1 MLTYC
6 SGTDLEQL
14 ADHHL
19 GELRKRPPKNPLS
32 TETYVVQNH
41 GMARW
46 LSLYMAE
53 KRGIAANLK
62 FEFPAERIWSL
73 IRAMDPDVPK
83 ALPSDRKPMTWAILY
98 ILKNDDDARLEV
110 LQQYTEESDAARQEM
125 RRWKLAGRIAD
136 VFDQYLTYRPEMI
149 LDWAKKNYKPKSA
162 TEQWQSVLWKK
173 LIRHW
178 ESHSGKEYKHQAV
191 LLNEILTTID
201 NKSLDTEKLPQ
212 RVTVFGVSAMPPVY
226 LKILV
231 KLSRLTDVYF
241 YCIAPGKD
249 QSSSNPINLSLG
261 ATGRE
266 YRDLLHKFIA
276 EEEVET
282 DRHFLNYDYNSAG
295 ESLLQIFKENLLDSE
310 NETASVGFDS
320 TIQVHSCHSAR
331 REVEVLYDQL
341 LAMFEKD
348 ETLQPSEVMVLAPDL
363 EAYAPEIEAI
373 FGTVEDELPEIP
385 FHLAERNRGR
395 SNPVDLA
402 VEKIIELADS
412 RFKVTEVLDLLDSE
426 PIQQKFNFTDDSLI
440 TLERWIDDNNI
451 RWGIDAKSKEAL
463 DLPGSNSFTWKAGL
477 NRMILGYAMKPD
489 EDHLFNGIY
498 PYREVEQT
506 EEALLVGRFANL
518 MELLFRLHKEV
529 QTSRS
534 IAQWSTLLN
543 EWIFKFFPQKDDYF
557 SELQRIRDMFSN
569 LDEYK
574 QLSGFED
581 DVPFRIIRSYVQEE
595 LEKKITGSG
604 RSGKGITFSSMV
616 PMRNIPAKVIC
627 VLGLNDNSFPR
638 SKLPVAFDMLHQAP
652 RPGDRSHRKE
662 DRQLFLEILLAAKE
676 RVYFSYIGQSN
687 RQDSKFPPSV
697 VLRELIDYLTDR
709 YSLKE
714 KEMVT
719 EHSLQAFSPKYFKAE
734 HSSPLFSYSQRN
746 LDIAKRLI
754 NSESEYT
761 GFLIDE
767 LPDPDPDYKRLT
779 VNSLIHFF
787 QHPAKYLLQNRF
799 GIYLNQDKILDEDR
813 EPFRLQGLEGYR
825 IGQDLLDRYL
835 NQKSLE
841 SYKQVA
847 NAADLLPEGWPGE
860 QAFKQK
866 TADVQQFGSNLQ
878 EILRQDK
885 LEPLE
890 VDIELGE
897 FRITGKLDRVY
908 TNEQILYR
916 YGSMR
921 PKDLIEL
928 WIRHL
933 AFQYVKPESHSGNS
947 RLYTRGKKQPV
958 EFYHLPPISEP
969 ADILSDLLRIYW
981 SGLKRNTLFFPEIS
995 FAFAHEVCFRN
1006 NDPEKG
1012 IKSAGYKW
1020 KDDYASYPRE
1030 GDDPYNKLLTGDV
1043 NPLDNKDFQSISRS
1057 FWEPF
1062 FDVLNKGV
1070 E

>member
-1 MLTYC
+1 MLIYC
-6 SGTDLEQL
+6 RGTDLRQL

-19 GELRKRPPKNPLS
+19 GELEKRPPKNPLS
-32 TETYVVQNH
+32 PETYVVQNH

-62 FEFPAERIWSL
+62 FDFPAERIWSL

-83 ALPSDRKPMTWAILY
+83 ALPSDRKPMTWAILH
-98 ILKNDDDARLEV
+98 ILKNDDDHRLEV
-110 LQQYTEESDAARQEM
+110 LQQYTLESDSARQEM

-149 LDWAKKNYKPKSA
+149 IQWTNKSYEARNA
-162 TEQWQSVLWKK
+162 TEGWQSVLWRK
-173 LIRHW
+173 LINHW
-178 ESHSGKEYKHQAV
+178 QTHSGKEYEHQA
-191 LLNEILTTID
+191 LLLQKIM
-201 NKSLDTEKLPQ
+201 KALDTQSVDTDKLPA
-212 RVTVFGVSAMPPVY
+212 RVTVFGVSTMPPVY

-231 KLSRLTDVYF
+231 KLSRLVDVYF
-241 YCIAPGKD
+241 YCLAPGKD
-249 QSSSNPINLSLG
+249 KESSNPINHSLG
-261 ATGRE
+261 ESGRE
-266 YRDLLHKFIA
+266 YRDLLQKFIA
-276 EEEVET
+276 KEDIET
-282 DRHFLNYDYNSAG
+282 ERHLLNYDSISIG
-295 ESLLQIFKENLLDSE
+295 ESLLQIFKKDLLDSE
-310 NETASVGFDS
+310 DEATSVDFDS

-331 REVEVLYDQL
+331 REVEILYDQL

-348 ETLQPSEVMVLAPDL
+348 ETLHPSEVMVLAPDL
-363 EAYAPEIEAI
+363 ETYAPEIEAI

-385 FHLAERNRGR
+385 FHLAERNRGQ

-402 VEKIIELADS
+402 VEKIIELAES

-451 RWGIDAKSKEAL
+451 RWGVDAKSKEAL
-463 DLPGSNSFTWKAGL
+463 DLPGSGSFTWKSGL

-489 EDHLFNGIY
+489 DDHLFKGMY

-506 EEALLVGRFANL
+506 EEALLAGRFANL
-518 MELLFRLHKEV
+518 MELLFSFHKEI

-534 IAQWSTLLN
+534 VSQWSTLLN
-543 EWIFKFFPQKDDYF
+543 EWIFKFFPEDDDYF

-574 QLSGFED
+574 QLSGFEGE
-581 DVPFRIIRSYVQEE
+581 VPFRIIRSYVQEE
-595 LEKKITGSG
+595 LEKKKTGSG
-604 RSGKGITFSSMV
+604 RSGEGVTFSSMV

-627 VLGLNDNSFPR
+627 VLGLNDNTFPG
-638 SKLPVAFDMLHQAP
+638 SILPVAFDLMHRAP
-652 RPGDRSHRKE
+652 QKGDRSHRKE

-697 VLRELIDYLTDR
+697 LLRELIDYLSDR
-709 YSLKE
+709 YGIKE

-719 EHSLQAFSPKYFKAE
+719 EHSLQAFSPKYFKADK
-734 HSSPLFSYSQRN
+734 SPLFSYSQRN
-746 LDIAKRLI
+746 LDIANRLMD
-754 NSESEYT
+754 SETEYK
-761 GFLIDE
+761 GFLSGK

-787 QHPAKYLLQNRF
+787 QHPARYLLQNRF
-799 GIYLNQDKILDEDR
+799 GIYLNHDKILDEDR
-813 EPFRLQGLEGYR
+813 EPFRLEGLEGYR

-847 NAADLLPEGWPGE
+847 TAADLLPEGWPGE
-860 QAFKQK
+860 QAFNQK

-878 EILRQDK
+878 DILRQDK
-885 LEPLE
+885 LETLE

-897 FRITGKLDRVY
+897 FRITGKLDRIH
-908 TNEQILYR
+908 TNEQVLYR

-933 AFQYVKPESHSGNS
+933 AFQYVKPESHSGQS
-947 RLYTRGKKQPV
+947 RLYTRGNKQPV
-958 EFYHLPPISEP
+958 EFYHLPPISDP
-969 ADILSDLLRIYW
+969 ADILKNLLRIYW
-981 SGLKRNTLFFPEIS
+981 SGLKENTLFFPEIS
-995 FAFAHEVCFRN
+995 YTFAHEVCFRN

-1012 IKSAGYKW
+1012 IKAAGHKW
-1020 KDDYASYPRE
+1020 KDDFTSYPRE

-1043 NPLDNKDFQSISRS
+1043 NPLDYKDFQGISKS

-1062 FDVLNKGV
+1062 FDILNKGV